1 MKLLWKNF
9 QKKENISQ
17 KALERNQLVKQ
28 SEFKIPIL
36 NPFIQSNSLK
46 DNLPK
51 DMETKNHL
59 EKLSE
64 FKIPTQN
71 LFILLN
77 FHKLN
82 LNSKLESQIKI
93 ILNKKSELLMEE
105 N

>member
-1 MKLLWKNF
+1 
-9 QKKENISQ
+9 
-17 KALERNQLVKQ
+17 
-28 SEFKIPIL
+28 
-36 NPFIQSNSLK
+36 
-46 DNLPK
+46 
-51 DMETKNHL
+51 METKNHL

-64 FKIPTQN
+64 FKIPTQNLFILLNLQKDNLLKDMEIKNLLVKQLEFKTQTQN